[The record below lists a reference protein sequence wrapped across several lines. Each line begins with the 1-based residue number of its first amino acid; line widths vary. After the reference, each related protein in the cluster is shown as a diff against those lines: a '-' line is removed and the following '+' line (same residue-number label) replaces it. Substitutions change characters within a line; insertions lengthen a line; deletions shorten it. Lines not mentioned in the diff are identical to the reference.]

1 MMLPKEA
8 KDALRSLEH
17 LDAEVTKMR
26 KELAEFKLLLAQQ
39 NDILNEIS
47 DSLKK
52 GPENV

>member
-17 LDAEVTKMR
+17 LESEVTKMR
-26 KELAEFKLLLAQQ
+26 KEMAEFKLLLAQQ

-47 DSLKK
+47 ESLKK
-52 GPENV
+52 EPEDV